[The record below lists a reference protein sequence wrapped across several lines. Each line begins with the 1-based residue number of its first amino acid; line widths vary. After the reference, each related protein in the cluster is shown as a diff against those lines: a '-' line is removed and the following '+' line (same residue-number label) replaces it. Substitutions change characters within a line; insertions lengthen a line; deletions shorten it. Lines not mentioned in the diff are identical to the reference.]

1 MSDTILK
8 AIIDSPILGFAHH
21 RIILDSS
28 GKPVDY
34 EFLEVNNIFENLTG
48 LKRENIINRTVREV
62 LPDIEKGSFDWIG
75 FYGDI
80 ALKGERK
87 EFEQYS
93 EPLKKWFKVYAYSSD
108 KMYFLTLFMDITER
122 KQIEEKLLRLSH
134 IVEQSPVSVV
144 VSDLKGD
151 IEYVNPK
158 FTDQTGYLF
167 EEVFGKNPR
176 ILKSGEMA
184 DADYKTLWETI
195 TSGKIWQGEFHNK
208 RKDGTLFW
216 ETASISPIVN
226 QNGSITHF
234 LALKEDVTQR
244 KQAEGQLNKFLKVVE
259 QSPNMILITGLD
271 AVIEYV
277 NPAFCRISG
286 YSSEDVIG
294 RRYKFLK
301 MAQADESEY
310 EDLWNCLR
318 SGVAWHGEN
327 IDKRKTGELYWQGIS
342 INPILNEAGNTMN
355 YVSIMSDISDR
366 RKVEDELQELNINL
380 EQKVRER
387 TSELSITNE
396 FLMNEVIARKKN
408 ETELKIARI
417 EAEKANK
424 AKSEFISRMSH
435 ELRTPM
441 NSILGFAQL
450 FAMGNLAPSQR
461 KGVDHILNSGN
472 HLLKLINEV
481 LDISK
486 IEAGKLS
493 LSLEFI
499 KVREVITEAMDLV
512 KPLAINPG
520 ITIHY
525 ENSDLDSLSIRADK
539 QRLIQVLVNLLSN
552 AIKFNKKGGS
562 ITIKTTLLKQHDNV
576 DNKVQIS
583 ITDTGIGISEKDFP
597 KLFSPFERFG
607 VAEQTTEGTGLG
619 LPISKE
625 LMSLMG
631 GTIGVDSKL
640 DRGSTFWV
648 ELPFAMNTHNSYANL
663 YDSQENNAKQNIG
676 KATILYIEDNH
687 SNIELI
693 EQIFK
698 LHRPNTRLISHN
710 YGNDTVRLAIENLP
724 NLILL
729 DLDLPDIHGSKV
741 IEMLKKDEKTKN
753 IPVIIISADA
763 MPHRIKKLK
772 KVGAKNYLTK
782 PFDVLELLSEID
794 KYKISY
800 D

>member
-21 RIILDSS
+21 RIILDNF

-34 EFLEVNNIFENLTG
+34 QFLEVNSFFENLTG
-48 LKRENIINRTVREV
+48 LKRENIINRTVKEV
-62 LPDIEKGSFDWIG
+62 IPSIEKESFDWIG
-75 FYGDI
+75 FYGDV

-93 EPLKKWFKVYAYSSD
+93 EGLQKWFKVYAYSSE
-108 KMYFLTLFMDITER
+108 KMYFLTLFLDITER
-122 KQIEEKLLRLSH
+122 KYIEEKLLRLSQ

-144 VSDLKGD
+144 VSDVKGD

-158 FTDQTGYLF
+158 FTDQTGYSLD
-167 EEVFGKNPR
+167 EVLGENPR
-176 ILKSGEMA
+176 ILKSGEMP
-184 DADYKTLWETI
+184 DEEYKTLWATI

-226 QNGSITHF
+226 KKGIITHF

-244 KQAEGQLNKFLKVVE
+244 KQAEDQLHKFLKVVD
-259 QSPNMILITGLD
+259 QSPNMIIITGLD

-277 NPAFCRISG
+277 NQSFCRISG

-294 RRYKFLK
+294 KRYKLLK
-301 MAQADESEY
+301 LAQADESEY

-318 SGVAWHGEN
+318 AGVAWHGEN
-327 IDKRKTGELYWQGIS
+327 IDKRKNGELYWQGVS
-342 INPILNEAGNTMN
+342 INPILSEAGNTTN
-355 YVSIMSDISDR
+355 YVSILSDISDR
-366 RKVEDELQELNINL
+366 RKMEDELQELNMNL
-380 EQKVRER
+380 EQKVHDR
-387 TSELSITNE
+387 TSELLITNE
-396 FLMNEVIARKKN
+396 FLMNEVVARKKN
-408 ETELKIARI
+408 EAELKTARV

-450 FAMGNLAPSQR
+450 FAMGELTPGQR

-499 KVREVITEAMDLV
+499 KVREVIIEAIDFI
-512 KPLAINPG
+512 KPLTIKPE
-520 ITIHY
+520 IKIHY
-525 ENSDLDSLSIRADK
+525 ENSDHDQLTIKADK
-539 QRLIQVLVNLLSN
+539 QRLIQVLVNLLNN
-552 AIKFNKKGGS
+552 AVKFNRQGGS
-562 ITIKTTLLKQHDNV
+562 ITIKTFLLKKNDNAG
-576 DNKVQIS
+576 DKVQIS
-583 ITDTGIGISEKDFP
+583 ITDTGVGISEKNFT
-597 KLFSPFERFG
+597 KLFKPFERFG
-607 VAEQTTEGTGLG
+607 STEQTTEGSGLG
-619 LPISKE
+619 LSISKE
-625 LMSLMG
+625 LMTLMG
-631 GTIGVDSKL
+631 GTIGASSKP
-640 DRGSTFWV
+640 DKGSTFWV
-648 ELPFAMNTHNSYANL
+648 ELPFAKNQTNSYSNL
-663 YDSQENNAKQNIG
+663 YAFQKNNAEQNKG
-676 KATILYIEDNH
+676 NATILYIEDND

-693 EQIFK
+693 EQVFNI
-698 LHRPNTRLISHN
+698 HRPNSRLISHK
-710 YGNDTVRLAIENLP
+710 YGNDTVQLAIDNMP
-724 NLILL
+724 NIILL
-729 DLDLPDIHGSKV
+729 DLDLPDMHGSQV
-741 IEMLKKDEKTKN
+741 MELLKKNDKTKH

-763 MPHRIKKLK
+763 MPYRIKKLMK
-772 KVGAKNYLTK
+772 AGAKNYLTK
-782 PFDVLELLSEID
+782 PFDVLELLTEID
-794 KYKISY
+794 KFKITY

>member
-8 AIIDSPILGFAHH
+8 AIIDSPILGFAYH
-21 RIILDSS
+21 RIILNNS
-28 GKPVDY
+28 GKPIDY

-48 LKRENIINRTVREV
+48 LKKEQIINRTVKEV
-62 LPDIEKGSFDWIG
+62 IPDIENGNFDWIG

-93 EPLKKWFKVYAYSSD
+93 EQLQKWFKVYAYSPD
-108 KMYFLTLFMDITER
+108 KMYFLTLFLDITER
-122 KQIEEKLLRLSH
+122 KQIEEKLLTLSH

-158 FTDQTGYLF
+158 FTDQTGYLL
-167 EEVFGKNPR
+167 EEVLGENPR

-184 DADYKTLWETI
+184 DEEYKTLWETI

-226 QNGSITHF
+226 EKGSITHF

-244 KQAEGQLNKFLKVVE
+244 KEAEDQLHKFLKVVE

-286 YSSEDVIG
+286 YGSEDIVG
-294 RRYKFLK
+294 KRYKFLK
-301 MAQADESEY
+301 LAQADESEY

-327 IDKRKTGELYWQGIS
+327 IDKRKNGELYWQGIS
-342 INPILNEAGNTMN
+342 INPILNEAGIAMN

-366 RKVEDELQELNINL
+366 RKVEDELQELNMNL

-387 TSELSITNE
+387 TSELLITNE

-450 FAMGNLAPSQR
+450 FAMGNLPPSQR

-499 KVREVITEAMDLV
+499 RVREVITEAMDLV

-525 ENSDLDSLSIRADK
+525 ENSDHDNLSIRADK

-552 AIKFNKKGGS
+552 AIKFNNKGGS
-562 ITIKTTLLKQHDNV
+562 ITIKTTLLKLQNNV
-576 DNKVQIS
+576 ESKVQIS

-607 VAEQTTEGTGLG
+607 IAEQTTEGTGLG

-640 DRGSTFWV
+640 DKGSTFWV
-648 ELPFAMNTHNSYANL
+648 ELPFAKNTLNTYANL
-663 YDSQENNAKQNIG
+663 YKSQENNANQNID
-676 KATILYIEDNH
+676 KATILYIEDNK

-698 LHRPNTRLISHN
+698 IHRPNNILISHN
-710 YGNDTVRLAIENLP
+710 YGNDTVQLAIANLP

-729 DLDLPDIHGSKV
+729 DLDLPDVHGSKV
-741 IEMLKKDEKTKN
+741 MELLKKNEKTKD

-763 MPHRIKKLK
+763 MPYRIKKLK
-772 KVGAKNYLTK
+772 KAGAKNYLTK

-794 KYKISY
+794 KYKIYY